1 MYIKML
7 TKKVILS
14 VGLLF
19 MVQVLAGVA
28 AANACET
35 KFSGQWNNNG
45 IWDNCGGTIPQSL
58 DTVLIKS
65 PYVVELNVDTA
76 ELDGLTVEIG
86 GYFNVAQR
94 LSNPQLG
101 YSINLHSTATQK
113 IDLSN
118 ALINLS
124 AHLTINAKGQD
135 IWLGGVMGPF
145 DIHLNSNAETRLMGK
160 IGEKDN
166 LNSPTAFITDATGTT
181 VFDIPDGLQNAPNF
195 IVYGNRI
202 FNDDVL
208 IAQHASFFGG
218 LGPITF
224 IGTINLDPFSGLADL
239 YFNQIGSS
247 ILQFNK
253 NVGEVKELR
262 NIQVFNSNNATIEMN
277 LSKMI
282 AEQRISLRNVLLNSP
297 TYTVLIE
304 STTTGA
310 NRPMGFRNY
319 LRTAATAA
327 NPNKLIINSAVN
339 DVLLFSSIGDNN
351 QPLSSLIINTTGTI
365 KLNGTSVITTTVS
378 QDYTGDVLLAT
389 DVVLNSP
396 EVTFQNNID
405 TAGFDLTLNTT
416 DTSGATKIEGV
427 LSGSGDLI
435 KNGVGNLGFYSI
447 NSLTG
452 NVVLNEGQLD
462 NQVASDSIF
471 PNIAQL
477 SLAAGATATL
487 GHSSTSDY
495 VLGNN
500 QSLLGNGLFA
510 GNLIANSGGTVA
522 PGLSPGTLSVDQIN
536 MNTGSILSIEL
547 NGTVVNTS
555 YDQLLLD

>member
-1 MYIKML
+1 MF

-45 IWDNCGGTIPQSL
+45 IWDNCGGTIPQL
-58 DTVLIKS
+58 GDTVLIKS
-65 PYVVELNVDTA
+65 PHVVELNVDTA

-86 GYFNVAQR
+86 GDLNVAQR

-452 NVVLNEGQLD
+452 NVVLNEGQLN